1 MSALE
6 SGALFRIRRV
16 CYPSQLLDLPTP
28 GEQRDVEPN
37 FQALRKEFPV
47 LERKTYLNSGS
58 YGALANDVKRA
69 FEAYLEE
76 RLLTGANWD
85 AWATKNEAVRAL
97 TATLLHAAPGEIAV
111 TASVSA
117 GLNSLASAVDFS
129 GPRNKVVI
137 SDFEFPTNAQIWHA
151 QEPRGARVV
160 HVPPAP
166 DGYIPLES
174 FAAAID
180 EQTQLVAITHVCYR
194 NGAKLDIPGIVR
206 LAHAKGAKV
215 LLDCYQSVGSLDIDV
230 KALDVDFAAG
240 GMLKYL
246 LGTAGIGFLYA
257 RETFI
262 ESLVPTNSGWF
273 AQADIAA
280 MDITANRPASNARR
294 FEAGTPAVVN
304 CYAAEAGLKFL
315 LAVGT
320 PAIEKRNYALTRRC
334 MQRLEEI
341 GWPSITPTQ
350 DERRGAT
357 IAVPSRDC
365 GGLSAQL
372 MKRDIVTSPRDGN
385 VRASFHFY
393 NDEDDVESFI
403 AAMKDLRG
411 SFGVR

>member
-1 MSALE
+1 
-6 SGALFRIRRV
+6 
-16 CYPSQLLDLPTP
+16 
-28 GEQRDVEPN
+28 VEPN

-47 LERKTYLNSGS
+47 LARKTYLNSGS
-58 YGALANDVKRA
+58 YGALANDVKAA
-69 FEAYLEE
+69 FEAYMEG
-76 RLLTGANWD
+76 RLLMGANWD
-85 AWATKNEAVRAL
+85 AWITKNESVRAL
-97 TATLLHAAPGEIAV
+97 TANLLHAIPDEIAV

-117 GLNSLASAVDFS
+117 GLNALASAVDFS
-129 GPRNKVVI
+129 GPRHTVVV

-151 QEPRGARVV
+151 QEARGARVV
-160 HVPPAP
+160 HVPQAP
-166 DGYIPLES
+166 DGYIPLDN

-194 NGAKLDIPGIVR
+194 NGAKLDVPGIVR
-206 LAHAKGAKV
+206 LAHARGAKV

-246 LGTAGIGFLYA
+246 LGTAGIGFLYV
-257 RETFI
+257 RESFI

-280 MDITANRPASNARR
+280 MDITANRPARNARR

-304 CYAAEAGLKFL
+304 SYAAEAGLKFV

-320 PAIEKRNYALTRRC
+320 PAIEQRNYALTRRC

-350 DERRGAT
+350 NERRGAT
-357 IAVPSRDC
+357 VAVRSRDC
-365 GGLSAQL
+365 GGLSAEL
-372 MKRDIVTSPRDGN
+372 LRRDIVTSHRDDN

-393 NDEDDVESFI
+393 NDEDDVESFV

-411 SFGVR
+411 SFGPR